1 MESAT
6 GSGRAGDMREVYEA
20 WIREG
25 GGDDETSDGR
35 SGWQECSRRARHW
48 GWRAVFRFR
57 VVIEEEVRGVLA
69 DMAWPLRRPQ
79 AIRRVLQ
86 LGNLVVE
93 ELERLAETG
102 DALSAGTRYFAREAL
117 HHLHTRTCVL
127 DMKRFLRLPPHT
139 LEDEIARGALIVAKL
154 RYRDLDT
161 DAVLNRLVDTAA
173 VLRTRIASSPLVSR
187 YGGPSTPRGA
197 VAALQLLNGL
207 LFGPPGIAAQPRPPH
222 QHLQPQQQQQQRQP
236 PHQQLLLPQ
245 QLQQQ
250 DQQQQQQEEPVQ
262 RQAGEVQALAQA
274 EEAAAGEEENGTGE
288 EEEGEEEDEEE
299 EEEEG
304 AEEEE
309 EQEEGAAGQVREQ
322 EDPECLHLDGNRDDY
337 YNPRNSYINDVL
349 DSRRGIP
356 ISLAV
361 LHAAI
366 GRACGI
372 PVRMV
377 GIPLHFLTKVGEDGQ
392 MEERFMDCFNRRLLH
407 REECVQ
413 LIRCALPRHLPL
425 RFFLNL
431 SPHLSPDP
439 ASCPNP
445 PSAFPH
451 SDPPLRF
458 PSWPSFCSVLLLP
471 TPGCVLPGCVA
482 CRSMGLEYNPRLLAP
497 VGAQA
502 VLVRMCNNL
511 LAIYAQREADGD
523 GRTQPSRDAQRRLL
537 PLLDLLLAV
546 NPSDVGERFHK
557 AKLLLTVPD
566 FDAVTAEL
574 HVLLQASGQQGGVP
588 GAVPRALLQQFMD
601 NAQQMRRQHEL
612 WCNERFTPRPAD
624 LAFRV
629 GTIVRH
635 RRFGYRGIVFGWDPR
650 CTADETWIAQ
660 MQVDKLRLG
669 RVQPFYRLL
678 VDVRDHPHH
687 TTYVPQENL
696 VPSPEVGPV
705 HNEEL
710 GAYFLG
716 LRAGRY
722 VPNAY
727 LRYRYPDD
735 FSDAAG
741 R

>member
-1 MESAT
+1 
-6 GSGRAGDMREVYEA
+6 
-20 WIREG
+20 
-25 GGDDETSDGR
+25 
-35 SGWQECSRRARHW
+35 
-48 GWRAVFRFR
+48 
-57 VVIEEEVRGVLA
+57 
-69 DMAWPLRRPQ
+69 
-79 AIRRVLQ
+79 
-86 LGNLVVE
+86 
-93 ELERLAETG
+93 
-102 DALSAGTRYFAREAL
+102 
-117 HHLHTRTCVL
+117 
-127 DMKRFLRLPPHT
+127 
-139 LEDEIARGALIVAKL
+139 
-154 RYRDLDT
+154 
-161 DAVLNRLVDTAA
+161 
-173 VLRTRIASSPLVSR
+173 
-187 YGGPSTPRGA
+187 
-197 VAALQLLNGL
+197 
-207 LFGPPGIAAQPRPPH
+207 
-222 QHLQPQQQQQQRQP
+222 
-236 PHQQLLLPQ
+236 
-245 QLQQQ
+245 
-250 DQQQQQQEEPVQ
+250 
-262 RQAGEVQALAQA
+262 
-274 EEAAAGEEENGTGE
+274 
-288 EEEGEEEDEEE
+288 
-299 EEEEG
+299 
-304 AEEEE
+304 
-309 EQEEGAAGQVREQ
+309 
-322 EDPECLHLDGNRDDY
+322 
-337 YNPRNSYINDVL
+337 
-349 DSRRGIP
+349 
-356 ISLAV
+356 
-361 LHAAI
+361 
-366 GRACGI
+366 
-372 PVRMV
+372 MV

-392 MEERFMDCFNRRLLH
+392 LEERFMDCFNRRLLH

-413 LIRCALPRHLPL
+413 LIR
-425 RFFLNL
+425 
-431 SPHLSPDP
+431 
-439 ASCPNP
+439 
-445 PSAFPH
+445 
-451 SDPPLRF
+451 
-458 PSWPSFCSVLLLP
+458 
-471 TPGCVLPGCVA
+471 
-482 CRSMGLEYNPRLLAP
+482 SMGLEYSHRLLAP

-511 LAIYAQREADGD
+511 LAIYAQRQADGD

-574 HVLLQASGQQGGVP
+574 HVLLQASGQQGAVP

-612 WCNERFTPRPAD
+612 WCNEHFTPRPAD

-735 FSDAAG
+735 FSDVPG